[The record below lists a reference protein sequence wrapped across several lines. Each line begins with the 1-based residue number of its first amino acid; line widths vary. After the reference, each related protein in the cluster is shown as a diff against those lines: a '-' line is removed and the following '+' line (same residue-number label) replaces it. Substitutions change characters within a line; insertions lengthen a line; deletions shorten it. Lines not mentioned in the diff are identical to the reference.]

1 MLLTLTLA
9 VIGMTLLGALASLM
23 LKLASGN
30 LRATALLTDWH
41 FYAGGLGYLGAAL
54 VNIWVLRHLDLSV
67 VLPLTALTYVWTL
80 LIARVFLAER
90 LTWRKLLGVGLILL
104 GVLLIATT

>member
-1 MLLTLTLA
+1 MLLGFA
-9 VIGMTLLGALASLM
+9 VIGMTVLGAVASLM

-30 LRATALLTDWH
+30 LRVAHLLTDWH
-41 FYAGGLGYLGAAL
+41 FYAGGLGYLSAAL
-54 VNIWVLRHLDLSV
+54 VNIWVLRHLELSV

-80 LIARVFLAER
+80 LIARVFLGES
-90 LTWRKLLGVGLILL
+90 LTWRKLAGVGLILL